1 MLCPGGIVCIV
12 LSLVHGHCEKLPEL
26 CLKTELSQLNQ
37 GWTSHAWQDEIK
49 DVKTNI
55 FYVDNLFS
63 ISYNSNFQSSAC
75 SSRNLLI
82 SLSRSFLISSGTI
95 WLPFGATSY
104 MVFSVLGFF
113 LKNFYLDQ
121 VLYCD
126 LVEAALLHH
135 VLADPLN
142 LVLPAA
148 LLQPLDQL
156 GVDIIVESV

>member
-1 MLCPGGIVCIV
+1 MSGWYCLYCAVSSTRPLWKVAWT
-12 LSLVHGHCEKLPEL
+12 LSLNWTLS
-26 CLKTELSQLNQ
+26 TESGMNQ
-37 GWTSHAWQDEIK
+37 PRLTGRDKRCQNKHIL
-49 DVKTNI
+49 
-55 FYVDNLFS
+55 DNLFS

-104 MVFSVLGFF
+104 QIIFLNIFCAIFF
-113 LKNFYLDQ
+113 LLYLDQ
-121 VLYCD
+121 VLDGD

-135 VLADPLN
+135 VLADPLH

-148 LLQPLDQL
+148 LLQPLD
-156 GVDIIVESV
+156 

>member
-1 MLCPGGIVCIV
+1 MPCPGGIVCIV

-49 DVKTNI
+49 DVKTKHI
-55 FYVDNLFS
+55 LDILFG

-104 MVFSVLGFF
+104 QIFF
-113 LKNFYLDQ
+113 LNIFCAILF
-121 VLYCD
+121 
-126 LVEAALLHH
+126 LVTWTRSSTVILSRPRSFTTSLQT
-135 VLADPLN
+135 PFTWSF
-142 LVLPAA
+142 
-148 LLQPLDQL
+148 QPLSSNL
-156 GVDIIVESV
+156 SIS

>member
-104 MVFSVLGFF
+104 QIIFLNIFCAIFF
-113 LKNFYLDQ
+113 LLYLDQ
-121 VLYCD
+121 VLDGD

-135 VLADPLN
+135 VLADPLH

-156 GVDIIVESV
+156 GVL